1 MNKEISGTRFFVL
14 CGMILM
20 AALTRLL
27 PHYPNFTA
35 VGAIALFG
43 GAYFNDRKL
52 AFIVPLTAM
61 FLTDLIIGVHATMA
75 AVYFSFILIVAIG
88 MGIKNRKNL
97 ITVPAAALLS
107 SILFF
112 IITNFGMW
120 LSGTMYQRTLA
131 GLSECYIAAIPF
143 FSYTVLGDLVYS
155 AVLFGAFELV
165 KSRFPRLA
173 IQN

>member
-1 MNKEISGTRFFVL
+1 MNKELLSSRFFIL

-20 AALTRLL
+20 AALTRLI

-52 AFIVPLTAM
+52 AFAVPVIAM
-61 FLTDLIIGVHATMA
+61 FITDLIIGLHATMLT
-75 AVYFSFILIVAIG
+75 VYISIILTVVIGFTLKNKRNAGTIALGAISASV
-88 MGIKNRKNL
+88 M
-97 ITVPAAALLS
+97 
-107 SILFF
+107 FF

-120 LSGTMYQRTLA
+120 LSGTMYPLNFA
-131 GLSECYIAAIPF
+131 GLAECYIAAIPF
-143 FSYTVLGDLVYS
+143 YQYTALGDLFYS

-165 KSRFPRLA
+165 RMKFPKLA
-173 IQN
+173 VN